1 MREEEEKSKIQE
13 SLRNGTKGKGE
24 KDNYKKFCRG
34 CFIEY
39 EIDDIQK
46 CPHCN
51 YDLISKEVLSNI
63 EIITFLLYSNVMQN

>member
-1 MREEEEKSKIQE
+1 MREEEEKRKIEE
-13 SLRNGTKGKGE
+13 SLRNGNKGKGE

-46 CPHCN
+46 CTHCK
-51 YDLISKEVLSNI
+51 YELISKDVMSNNKI
-63 EIITFLLYSNVMQN
+63 LTFL